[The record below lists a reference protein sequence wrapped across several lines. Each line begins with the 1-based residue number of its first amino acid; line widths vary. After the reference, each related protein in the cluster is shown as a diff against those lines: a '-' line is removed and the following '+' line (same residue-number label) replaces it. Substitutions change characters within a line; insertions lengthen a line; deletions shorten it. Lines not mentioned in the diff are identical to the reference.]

1 MTGHP
6 LLDRATAA
14 LHGGV
19 ILPKGT
25 HARVAAWYARAALEQ
40 LTCGIL
46 TRELSSEPDQMTMAS
61 RLTCLR
67 VLQPTIG
74 KDASHAWWAL
84 SRICHQHAFE
94 LSPTTSEVAHLVE
107 QVSQLVSASQHPE
120 DDQAQPQHAP

>member
-1 MTGHP
+1 MTGQP

-14 LHGGV
+14 LHGNI

-40 LTCGIL
+40 LTCRIL
-46 TRELSSEPDQMTMAS
+46 TRELSSDPDQMTMAS

-67 VLQPTIG
+67 VLKPIIG

-107 QVSQLVSASQHPE
+107 QVSQLVWASQHPE